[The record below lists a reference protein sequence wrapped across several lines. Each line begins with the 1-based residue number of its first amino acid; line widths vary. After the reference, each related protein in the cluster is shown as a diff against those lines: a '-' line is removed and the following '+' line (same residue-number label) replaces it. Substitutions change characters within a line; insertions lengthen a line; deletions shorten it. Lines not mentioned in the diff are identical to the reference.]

1 MSRPWDGRRWEPRS
15 SSSWWRKLCEQTKC
29 RICLLF
35 FHSLLSIAIAVIKY
49 LTLTSELLN
58 AHYVC
63 QMTRIMGHLTCIMAT
78 YKMYQGLRAQY
89 ACHLTRI
96 MGHLTRIMAKYKM
109 YQGLRVRPF
118 RLRTEPLRLRIRP
131 FRPRP
136 RSSKGRTTSSAS
148 RINCVRPFRLLA
160 RGLTEI

>member
-1 MSRPWDGRRWEPRS
+1 MLGIYHCLSPMIAAASYPQKPLWGRVAQSSLRFSAASSLGSSRSAPFTKTLQIRSYLLVGAHMLFLHVKLLKKQIDLLFFFGIDEMLFTASLMSRPWDGRRWEPRS

-63 QMTRIMGHLTCIMAT
+63 QMTRI
-78 YKMYQGLRAQY
+78 Y
-89 ACHLTRI
+89 
-96 MGHLTRIMAKYKM
+96 
-109 YQGLRVRPF
+109 P
-118 RLRTEPLRLRIRP
+118 
-131 FRPRP
+131 
-136 RSSKGRTTSSAS
+136 S
-148 RINCVRPFRLLA
+148 
-160 RGLTEI
+160 